1 MGKSGRVRFAELRKV
16 YRLIHECRDLG
27 HDPTAWPRHAIEQLT
42 QLVGSQVG
50 LIVDFRLG
58 EPGAPPGITLLHD
71 HGWLIPHHGA
81 YWRQRNFVNREV
93 GQAPTFQ
100 KFVALSGTLLTRTR
114 EQLVDDTA
122 WYRSGEFQEI
132 NRQVMVDDLLVSGFW
147 RPVSPFLFSL
157 GLYRSLGEKRHGERE
172 RRLVHLF
179 HHELSRHIGRALA
192 LEHGGAVALLPRRL
206 RQTLDCLLEG
216 DSEKQVAA
224 RLGLSRHTVHEYVKA
239 LYRRLGV
246 ASRAE
251 LMVQYLRRPPSA
263 KERQS

>member
-1 MGKSGRVRFAELRKV
+1 MGKSGRVRFSDLRKA

-50 LIVDFRLG
+50 VVVEFRLG
-58 EPGAPPGITLLHD
+58 EPGEPPGITLLHD
-71 HGWLIPHHGA
+71 HGWLTPGHRAHW
-81 YWRQRNFVNREV
+81 YQRNYLQREV

-114 EQLVDDTA
+114 EQLVDDA
-122 WYRSGEFQEI
+122 DWYRSAEFQEI
-132 NRQVMVDDLLVSGFW
+132 NRQAGMDDLLASGFW
-147 RPVSPFLFSL
+147 RPVSPFLFGL
-157 GLYRSLGEKRHGERE
+157 VLYRPLGEGRHDERA

-179 HHELSRHIGRALA
+179 HHELSRHLGTALA
-192 LEHGGAVALLPRRL
+192 LEHGGAVAELPPRL
-206 RQTLDCLLEG
+206 RQVLDCLLEG

-224 RLGLSRHTVHEYVKA
+224 RLGLSRHTVHDHVKA

-246 ASRAE
+246 TSRPE
-251 LMVQYLRRPPSA
+251 LMARCLRRRPSGGEL
-263 KERQS
+263 KG